1 MKGIINAVEKE
12 NAKLLKVI
20 EEQNKKIKKTN
31 PERYYQRERGID
43 RDDRTRLDRI
53 QTQINHLCERNKEK
67 TETIEKLDKEIGEI
81 VDAVEDLNRKDQ
93 VLNEKIEKI
102 DDDSQVSSEETNRDK
117 YKYVENSI
125 NRGWIHAL

>member
-1 MKGIINAVEKE
+1 MVNLWKNQTLSLSSDLNKHDILHTTLKGIINAVEKE

-53 QTQINHLCERNKEK
+53 QTQINHL
-67 TETIEKLDKEIGEI
+67 
-81 VDAVEDLNRKDQ
+81 
-93 VLNEKIEKI
+93 
-102 DDDSQVSSEETNRDK
+102 
-117 YKYVENSI
+117 
-125 NRGWIHAL
+125 